1 MHYLQD
7 IFLSQKILTLDKLVN
22 HQEEIIAYKVINGT
36 HLLDDILTDRLD
48 LHHYQL
54 RNDENL
60 GIPLHSTIHS
70 KLFIRYRSIKTCNS
84 FPDDLRRTS
93 SLTSFGEIK
102 TTAP

>member
-1 MHYLQD
+1 M
-7 IFLSQKILTLDKLVN
+7 N

-36 HLLDDILTDRLD
+36 YLLNDILTDRLD

-54 RNDENL
+54 RNDENS
-60 GIPLHSTIHS
+60 GIPLHSTI
-70 KLFIRYRSIKTCNS
+70 FIRYRSIKTCNS
-84 FPDDLRRTS
+84 FPDDLRSAS